1 MISNGFKT
9 VPQPNGNSH
18 GGQGTMADIKI
29 TKYTVHDLR
38 FPTSLDV
45 SGSDAMNLAPDYS
58 AAYII
63 LQTSTTLTGQGFAF
77 TIGRGN
83 NLVCEGARMI
93 ADRLVGKTLAELT
106 ADMGKTWRYLVDD
119 SQLRWVGPEKGVIHM
134 GLSACVN
141 ALWDMW
147 ARHVNKPV
155 WKLVTD
161 MTPAE
166 FVRCVDF
173 RYIHDAITPKEA
185 LELLEGLEGTKAKRL
200 AEAKANI
207 AVPAYSTQAG
217 WLGYSDEKMETL
229 MRGMLDEGF
238 EKFKL
243 KVGGDVEDD
252 RRRCKI
258 ARDIIG
264 PHKSLMLD
272 ANQVWGV
279 TEAIDWMVQLA
290 EFKPDFIEEPTSPDD
305 ILGHAAIR
313 KALKPHGI
321 GVATGEMCQNRIMFK
336 QLLQAEAIDICQVDA
351 CRLGGVNEVMA
362 VLLMAKKFGVPIV
375 PHSGGIGLNEYTQHL
390 AIINYLCVSGE
401 KSLLEHISTFREV
414 ITEPLEVRNGHFVTP
429 WEAGYSVK
437 FKDEAISKYEF
448 PNGDFW
454 NSKSGLEIREYPE
467 NLVI

>member
-1 MISNGFKT
+1 
-9 VPQPNGNSH
+9 
-18 GGQGTMADIKI
+18 
-29 TKYTVHDLR
+29 
-38 FPTSLDV
+38 
-45 SGSDAMNLAPDYS
+45 MNLAPDYS

-63 LQTSTTLTGQGFAF
+63 LQTSTALTGQGFAF

-106 ADMGKTWRYLVDD
+106 ADMGKTWRYLADD

-147 ARHVNKPV
+147 ARYVNKPV
-155 WKLVTD
+155 WELVTD

-166 FVRCVDF
+166 FVRCIDF
-173 RYIHDAITPKEA
+173 RYIEDAITPKEA

-200 AEAKANI
+200 ADAKANV

-217 WLGYSDEKMETL
+217 WLGYSDEKMEKL
-229 MRGMLDEGF
+229 MRVMLDEGF

-258 ARDIIG
+258 ARGIIG

-279 TEAIDWMVQLA
+279 TEAIDWMLQLA
-290 EFKPDFIEEPTSPDD
+290 EFKPE
-305 ILGHAAIR
+305 
-313 KALKPHGI
+313 
-321 GVATGEMCQNRIMFK
+321 
-336 QLLQAEAIDICQVDA
+336 
-351 CRLGGVNEVMA
+351 
-362 VLLMAKKFGVPIV
+362 
-375 PHSGGIGLNEYTQHL
+375 
-390 AIINYLCVSGE
+390 
-401 KSLLEHISTFREV
+401 
-414 ITEPLEVRNGHFVTP
+414 
-429 WEAGYSVK
+429 
-437 FKDEAISKYEF
+437 
-448 PNGDFW
+448 
-454 NSKSGLEIREYPE
+454 
-467 NLVI
+467 

>member
-147 ARHVNKPV
+147 ARYVNKPV

-173 RYIHDAITPKEA
+173 RYIQDAITPKEA

-217 WLGYSDEKMETL
+217 WLSYSDEKMETL

-313 KALKPHGI
+313 KALKP
-321 GVATGEMCQNRIMFK
+321 R
-336 QLLQAEAIDICQVDA
+336 
-351 CRLGGVNEVMA
+351 
-362 VLLMAKKFGVPIV
+362 FGVPIV

-390 AIINYLCVSGE
+390 AIINYLCVSGD

-454 NSKSGLEIREYPE
+454 KSKSGLEIREYPE